1 MSSSRS
7 WIVRLFAGIWQVV
20 EIIRRVLVTL
30 VVLALVLALWL
41 LLSGR
46 PEWTVENNVALVWVP
61 LGTLVE
67 TVDEPP
73 ETALLQRFIDGQ
85 PRQTRVRDLVK
96 ALEYAA
102 TDKRIKLVFLKLD
115 ELEGAGMAQLQE
127 LGAALQNFR
136 KTSGKK
142 LIAYAPAYSQPAY
155 YLAAQADEVYLDPMG
170 LVLMAGFSHYGMYFK
185 EALDKL
191 GVNMHIFRVGEYKS
205 AVEPFERNDMSPEAK
220 VANAAWLQVLWEHY
234 KAGIAAPRKLTPEAI
249 ENYAANLPAVVEAHQ
264 GDLAQAARA
273 SKLVDGLLT
282 LQQVREKVGAIVGMD
297 DDIDSFRQIDHFTYL
312 SIVDRP
318 KHPPDTPAIAVV
330 VAQGELIDGESV
342 VGMTGADTLADLIG
356 QALQDDQIAALVLRV
371 DSPGGS
377 ITAAETIR
385 RQVSRFRESGRP
397 VVVSMSNLAASGGYW
412 IAAPADQ
419 IWAQDT
425 TLTGSIGVFGLIPTV
440 DQSLARLGI
449 RVDGVGT
456 TPMAGALRIDRP
468 MPPEVARAIQL
479 IVEKDYRQFIAQV
492 AKGRRMNAEAV
503 DRLARGRVWSGHD
516 ARKLGLVDQTGGLQA
531 AIESAVA
538 LAGLD
543 AGNYRVQVLEP
554 ERDFARALLER
565 LTSGLARLGLR
576 QLALPQG
583 LQQIAQRHELQA
595 ALRWLNDPNGMYS
608 HCFCRPSIGGR

>member
-234 KAGIAAPRKLTPEAI
+234 KASLR
-249 ENYAANLPAVVEAHQ
+249 
-264 GDLAQAARA
+264 RA
-273 SKLVDGLLT
+273 SS
-282 LQQVREKVGAIVGMD
+282 R
-297 DDIDSFRQIDHFTYL
+297 R
-312 SIVDRP
+312 RP
-318 KHPPDTPAIAVV
+318 
-330 VAQGELIDGESV
+330 
-342 VGMTGADTLADLIG
+342 
-356 QALQDDQIAALVLRV
+356 
-371 DSPGGS
+371 
-377 ITAAETIR
+377 
-385 RQVSRFRESGRP
+385 SR
-397 VVVSMSNLAASGGYW
+397 
-412 IAAPADQ
+412 
-419 IWAQDT
+419 T
-425 TLTGSIGVFGLIPTV
+425 
-440 DQSLARLGI
+440 
-449 RVDGVGT
+449 
-456 TPMAGALRIDRP
+456 
-468 MPPEVARAIQL
+468 MPPTCRPWSRRTRAIW
-479 IVEKDYRQFIAQV
+479 
-492 AKGRRMNAEAV
+492 RR
-503 DRLARGRVWSGHD
+503 
-516 ARKLGLVDQTGGLQA
+516 
-531 AIESAVA
+531 
-538 LAGLD
+538 
-543 AGNYRVQVLEP
+543 
-554 ERDFARALLER
+554 
-565 LTSGLARLGLR
+565 
-576 QLALPQG
+576 
-583 LQQIAQRHELQA
+583 
-595 ALRWLNDPNGMYS
+595 
-608 HCFCRPSIGGR
+608 RPGPASSWTAC

>member
-7 WIVRLFAGIWQVV
+7 WIVRLFAGIWQVI
-20 EIIRRVLVTL
+20 EIVRRVLVTL

-46 PEWTVENNVALVWVP
+46 PEWTVEDNVALVWVP

-67 TVDEPP
+67 MVDEPP
-73 ETALLQRFIDGQ
+73 ETALLQRVFGER
-85 PRQTRVRDLVK
+85 PRQTRVRDLIK
-96 ALEYAA
+96 ALDYAA
-102 TDKRIKLVFLKLD
+102 TDPRIKLVFLKLD
-115 ELEGAGMAQLQE
+115 ELEDAGMAQLQE
-127 LGAALQNFR
+127 LGAALQQFR
-136 KTSGKK
+136 KRSGKK
-142 LIAYAPAYSQPAY
+142 LVAYAPAYSQPAY

-170 LVLMAGFSHYGMYFK
+170 FVLMAGFGHYGMYFK

-191 GVNMHIFRVGEYKS
+191 GVDMHVFRVGEYKS

-234 KAGIAAPRKLTPEAI
+234 KAGIAAPRKLAPDAI

-264 GDLAQAARA
+264 GDLARAAKEA
-273 SKLVDGLLT
+273 KLVDGLLT

-297 DDIDSFRQIDHFTYL
+297 EDIDSFRQIDHFTYL
-312 SIVDRP
+312 SVVDRP
-318 KHPPDTPAIAVV
+318 RYAPDTPAVGLV

-356 QALQDDQIAALVLRV
+356 QALQDEQIAALVLRV

-425 TLTGSIGVFGLIPTV
+425 TLTGSIGVFGLVPTL
-440 DQSLARLGI
+440 DRSLAKLGI

-468 MPPEVARAIQL
+468 MSPDVARAIQL
-479 IVEKDYRQFIAQV
+479 TVEKDYRQFIEQV

-503 DRLARGRVWSGHD
+503 DRLARGRVWSGLD
-516 ARKLGLVDQTGGLQA
+516 ARRLGLVDQAGGLQA
-531 AIESAVA
+531 AIEAAVE

-543 AGNYRVQVLEP
+543 ADNYRLEVIEP
-554 ERDFARALLER
+554 QRDFASSLIER
-565 LTSGLARLGLR
+565 LSSGLARLGLR
-576 QLALPQG
+576 QLALPEG
-583 LQQIAQRHELQA
+583 LQQIAQRYELQA
-595 ALRWLNDPNGMYS
+595 AMRWLNDPSGVYS